1 MGTRHERRRYR
12 HEASGALLTY
22 LVDID
27 DPLDAHPLLKRAA
40 YYWCNGLSTPPHRE
54 CVTCG
59 VRMPGKKHVGALLL
73 TTPAIIKPTTAS
85 VVGVCRECWLIRDL
99 SLEAI
104 ERKATEVLQPVV
116 PDGRFEPLR
125 DPRR

>member
-1 MGTRHERRRYR
+1 MSTRHERRRYR

-22 LVDID
+22 LVDVG

-40 YYWCNGLSTPPHRE
+40 CYWCDRLSTLPHQE

-59 VRMPGKKHVGALLL
+59 VQMPGKKHVGALLL

-85 VVGVCRECWLIRDL
+85 VVGLCRECWRVRDL

-104 ERKATEVLQPVV
+104 ERKATEVLQAVV
-116 PDGRFEPLR
+116 PDGRFEAHQ
-125 DPRR
+125 DTRR